1 MTKLI
6 GSTNIEV
13 VKLRRS
19 GHSSG
24 VGKVAGAAKSMSTA
38 TAVPKAHGPQVN
50 ASGATT
56 TSTPRST
63 DAAKPAVDQAPAGSP
78 AAAVSGTTSAPLW
91 DPEDNWE
98 KHKVSPTRLDRV
110 VGGMLDKIAPIR
122 THERVMGEVTGSL
135 FGLEVGITFS
145 QLELVKKGTRGV
157 EVIQVVNQDGSS
169 NIETVLGRHHLSSG
183 HRIELQGPALNTS
196 VTPGEPPL
204 GARFLGV
211 GVTTDVTSA
220 MDHDALSYTAEVKL
234 TTRSVLELATL
245 GGAGAAAIA
254 SQALEAV
261 STSAV
266 AEVAAGAILG
276 AVPVLSAVLS
286 VNSARR
292 AIHVCRDKTASP
304 AMKAFAVMHA
314 LGDAVRIAFP
324 LAGTVANA
332 ALVAVAAGLGWVHHR
347 HAPHAPPIGPPR
359 PPIVTKDP

>member
-1 MTKLI
+1 MTTLI
-6 GSTNIEV
+6 GSTNIDV
-13 VKLRRS
+13 VKIRRS
-19 GHSSG
+19 AHSSG
-24 VGKVAGAAKSMSTA
+24 PPIGKAAGSARSPP
-38 TAVPKAHGPQVN
+38 VPKAHGRQAN

-56 TSTPRST
+56 TSTTKST
-63 DAAKPAVDQAPAGSP
+63 DAAKVAVDQATASAS
-78 AAAVSGTTSAPLW
+78 AAASGTTSAPLW

-98 KHKVSPTRLDRV
+98 KHKVSQTRLDRV
-110 VGGMLDKIAPIR
+110 VGGTLDKIAPIR

-169 NIETVLGRHHLSSG
+169 NVETVLGRHHLSSG
-183 HRIELQGPALNTS
+183 HRIELQGPAINTS
-196 VTPGEPPL
+196 VTPGDLPL
-204 GARFLGV
+204 GARFVGV

-234 TTRSVLELATL
+234 TTRSILELATL

-254 SQALEAV
+254 SKALEAV
-261 STSAV
+261 STTAV

-276 AVPVLSAVLS
+276 AVPVLSAVVS

-359 PPIVTKDP
+359 PTVDTKDL